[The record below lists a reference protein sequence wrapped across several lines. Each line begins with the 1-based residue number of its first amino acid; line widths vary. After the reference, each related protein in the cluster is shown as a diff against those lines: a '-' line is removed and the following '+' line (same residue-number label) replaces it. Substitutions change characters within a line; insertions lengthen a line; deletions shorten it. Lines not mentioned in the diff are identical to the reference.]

1 MKRLDLLSAVLAAGA
16 LLAPAMGWA
25 QQAMLTGDSQINSS
39 ATTTTYGAS
48 TTLNISPTNSALLQF
63 DLTDMLP
70 SGTTAAQVLRAR
82 LIVFPDTFS
91 TGGTVNLY
99 QVTSAWSE
107 GTVTYATKPTVA
119 GTVAATASI
128 GGNNFH
134 YFSVTPLV
142 QSWITTP
149 ASNFGVELQASGT
162 TNIAIDSKENT
173 NTSHPAVLEIDLSG
187 PAGPTGATGA
197 TGPQGPAGSKGATG
211 ATGATGAAG
220 PAGGLT
226 LPFLAEASGGGLP
239 LFTIHNDGGDGIWA
253 TGSGALSNNPTSI
266 GGEGVRAVGGSSGG
280 NGGTYGG
287 SGVEGTG
294 GDALSSGDIGGA
306 GGYFIGGAQPA
317 AGEGSPGNGIYA
329 YGGEGTPGVLGLAI
343 YAEGVPTA
351 AVFYGDVEVYGNLS
365 KNGGSFKIDDPV
377 DPEDK
382 YLYHSFVESPDM
394 MNIYNG
400 NVITDGS
407 GRAIIT
413 LPNYFESLNNDF
425 RYQLTTIGSPAK
437 AWIASKVAN
446 NQFAIQTEQGN
457 VEVSWQVTGIRQD
470 AWAKAHRIPNEVE
483 KSEKEKGHY
492 LHPELFGH
500 AGEPSIGQID
510 HPTPKLL
517 QK

>member
-1 MKRLDLLSAVLAAGA
+1 MKRLDLLSAMLAAGA
-16 LLAPAMGWA
+16 FLAPAMGWA
-25 QQAMLTGDSQINSS
+25 QQAMLTGDSQINSA

-48 TTLNISPTNSALLQF
+48 TTLNISPTESALLQF

-82 LIVFPDTFS
+82 LIVFPDTIT

-99 QVTSAWSE
+99 QVTSGWSE

-128 GGNNFH
+128 GANNFH
-134 YFSVTPLV
+134 YFSVTPMV

-162 TNIAIDSKENT
+162 TSIAIDSKENT
-173 NTSHPAVLEIDLSG
+173 STSHPAVLEIDLSG
-187 PAGPTGATGA
+187 PAGPAGVPGATGSQGPAGAAGARGATGA
-197 TGPQGPAGSKGATG
+197 TGPT
-211 ATGATGAAG
+211 G
-220 PAGGLT
+220 PAGGLA
-226 LPFLAEASGGGLP
+226 LPYIGSAAVDQPVME
-239 LFTIHNDGGDGIWA
+239 LFNTSYGDGLA
-253 TGSGALSNNPTSI
+253 GFGGAAPDVPS
-266 GGEGVRAVGGSSGG
+266 SSGG
-280 NGGTYGG
+280 SGIIGAGGNSAGDPQTFTAGGPGIYGVGGNAVSATDNPGSGGYFNGGTQPAAAN
-287 SGVEGTG
+287 S
-294 GDALSSGDIGGA
+294 GGA
-306 GGYFIGGAQPA
+306 GIYTAGGAA
-317 AGEGSPGNGIYA
+317 LNGTTGVGLLA
-329 YGGEGTPGVLGLAI
+329 YGDPQ
-343 YAEGVPTA
+343 A
-351 AVFYGDVEVYGNLS
+351 ASFVGDVDVDGNLS
-365 KNGGSFKIDDPV
+365 KSGGSFKIDDPV

-437 AWIASKVAN
+437 AWIATEVAN
-446 NQFAIQTEQGN
+446 NQFTIQTEQGN
-457 VEVSWQVTGIRQD
+457 VKVSWQVTGIRQD

-483 KSEKEKGHY
+483 KSDKEKGHY

-500 AGEPSIGQID
+500 PGEPSIIEIE
-510 HPTPKLL
+510 HPMPKSL